1 MIDYIQIILNYIQ
14 ILVFDNYLLAL
25 ISYFIFCLIFFFL
38 SLPGGIIV
46 TLSSGFFFGFYI
58 GFLINIISITI
69 GSFFF
74 IILSKYFFINYFNNY
89 LSKYTDKLNKIIKKS
104 SYEYLILIRLVFGI
118 PLFIQNLFISTLEIS
133 KFKFI
138 VSSLIGFSPY
148 FLIFSFVG
156 DKISN
161 LLEIKSLSIKNIFS
175 IEIIVILIILVLIL
189 IFRIFYKINSNKI
202 N

>member
-25 ISYFIFCLIFFFL
+25 ITYFIFCLLFFFL

-69 GSFFF
+69 GSLFF
-74 IILSKYFFINYFNNY
+74 IILSKYFFVNYFNNY
-89 LSKYTDKLNKIIKKS
+89 LLKYTDKLNKIIKKS
-104 SYEYLILIRLVFGI
+104 SYEYLILIRLIFGI
-118 PLFIQNLFISTLEIS
+118 PLFVQNLFISTLEIS

>member
-25 ISYFIFCLIFFFL
+25 ISYFIFCLLFFFL

-89 LSKYTDKLNKIIKKS
+89 LLKYTDKLNKIIKKS
-104 SYEYLILIRLVFGI
+104 SYEYLILIRLIFGI

>member
-25 ISYFIFCLIFFFL
+25 ISYFIFCLLFFFL

-69 GSFFF
+69 GSLFF
-74 IILSKYFFINYFNNY
+74 IILSKYFLVNYFNNY
-89 LSKYTDKLNKIIKKS
+89 LLKYTDKLNKIIKKS
-104 SYEYLILIRLVFGI
+104 SYEYLILIRLIFGI
-118 PLFIQNLFISTLEIS
+118 PLFVQNLFISTLEIS

-138 VSSLIGFSPY
+138 LSSLIGFSPY

-156 DKISN
+156 DKLSN
-161 LLEIKSLSIKNIFS
+161 LLEIKSVSIKNIFS

>member
-25 ISYFIFCLIFFFL
+25 ISYFIFCLLFFFL

-74 IILSKYFFINYFNNY
+74 IILSKYFFVNYFNNY

-104 SYEYLILIRLVFGI
+104 SYEYLILIRLIFGI

>member
-14 ILVFDNYLLAL
+14 LLVFDNYLLAL
-25 ISYFIFCLIFFFL
+25 ISYFIFCLLFFFL

-69 GSFFF
+69 GSLFF
-74 IILSKYFFINYFNNY
+74 IILSKYFFVNYFNNY
-89 LSKYTDKLNKIIKKS
+89 LLKYTDKLNKIIKKS
-104 SYEYLILIRLVFGI
+104 SYEYLILIRLIFGI

-138 VSSLIGFSPY
+138 VSTLIGFSPY
-148 FLIFSFVG
+148 LLIFSFVG
-156 DKISN
+156 HKISN
-161 LLEIKSLSIKNIFS
+161 LLEIKSFSIKNIFS

>member
-14 ILVFDNYLLAL
+14 ILIFDNYLLAL
-25 ISYFIFCLIFFFL
+25 ITYFIFCLLFFFL

-69 GSFFF
+69 GSLFF
-74 IILSKYFFINYFNNY
+74 IILSKYFLVNYFNNY
-89 LSKYTDKLNKIIKKS
+89 LLKYTYKLNKIIKKS
-104 SYEYLILIRLVFGI
+104 SYEYLILIRLIFGI
-118 PLFIQNLFISTLEIS
+118 PLFVQNLFISTLEIS

-138 VSSLIGFSPY
+138 LSSLIGFSPY

-156 DKISN
+156 DKLSN
-161 LLEIKSLSIKNIFS
+161 LLEIKSVSIKNIFS
-175 IEIIVILIILVLIL
+175 IEIIVIIIISVLIL

>member
-25 ISYFIFCLIFFFL
+25 ITYFIFCLLFFFL

-69 GSFFF
+69 GSLFF
-74 IILSKYFFINYFNNY
+74 IILSKYFFVNYFNSY
-89 LSKYTDKLNKIIKKS
+89 LLKYTDKLNKIIKKS
-104 SYEYLILIRLVFGI
+104 SYEYLILIRLIFGI
-118 PLFIQNLFISTLEIS
+118 PLFVQNLFISTLEIS

-138 VSSLIGFSPY
+138 LSSLIGFTPY
-148 FLIFSFVG
+148 FLIFSYVG
-156 DKISN
+156 DRISN
-161 LLEIKSLSIKNIFS
+161 LIEIKSFSIADIFS
-175 IEIIVILIILVLIL
+175 IEIMLILIILVLVLIL
-189 IFRIFYKINSNKI
+189 RIFYKINSKNI

>member
-25 ISYFIFCLIFFFL
+25 ITYFIFCLIFFFL

-69 GSFFF
+69 GSLFF
-74 IILSKYFFINYFNNY
+74 IILSKYFFVNYFNSY
-89 LSKYTDKLNKIIKKS
+89 LLKYTDKLNKIIKKS
-104 SYEYLILIRLVFGI
+104 SYEYLILIRLIFGI
-118 PLFIQNLFISTLEIS
+118 PLFVQNLFISTLEIS

-138 VSSLIGFSPY
+138 LSSLIGFSPY

-156 DKISN
+156 DKLSN
-161 LLEIKSLSIKNIFS
+161 LLEIKSVSIKNIFS
-175 IEIIVILIILVLIL
+175 IEIIVIIIISVLIL

>member
-1 MIDYIQIILNYIQ
+1 MIDYILIMLNYTQ
-14 ILVFDNYLLAL
+14 LLVDQNYVLAL
-25 ISYFIFCLIFFFL
+25 ILYFLFCLLFFFL
-38 SLPGGIIV
+38 SLPGGLIV

-69 GSFFF
+69 GSLFF
-74 IILSKYFFINYFNNY
+74 IILSRYFFLNYFNNY
-89 LSKYTDKLNKIIKKS
+89 LLKYTDKLNKIIKKS
-104 SYEYLILIRLVFGI
+104 SYEYLILIRLIFGI
-118 PLFIQNLFISTLEIS
+118 PLFVQNLFISTLEIS

-161 LLEIKSLSIKNIFS
+161 LLEIKSFSIKNIFS

-189 IFRIFYKINSNKI
+189 IFRIFYKITSNKI

>member
-25 ISYFIFCLIFFFL
+25 ISYFIFCLLFFFL

-69 GSFFF
+69 GSLFF
-74 IILSKYFFINYFNNY
+74 IILSKYFFVNYFNNY
-89 LSKYTDKLNKIIKKS
+89 LLKYTDKLNKIIKKS
-104 SYEYLILIRLVFGI
+104 SYEYLILIRLIFGI
-118 PLFIQNLFISTLEIS
+118 PLFVQNLFISTLEIS

-161 LLEIKSLSIKNIFS
+161 LLEIKSFSIKNIFS

-189 IFRIFYKINSNKI
+189 IFIIFYKINSNKI